1 MTEGEIVVK
10 KVLGHVPKGSVP
22 REKPMDSNVV
32 YRLTRDDISGG
43 PVNLDEIEPG
53 LWLGNVTAAADLPT
67 LEKLAIRSVL
77 TIDSCP
83 LPTHITENPSLRT
96 KYIQASDVPREDLIR
111 HFEDTNKFIRE
122 SLAEE
127 RNVLVHCYFG
137 VSRSATIVI
146 AYLMDKYKLG
156 YEAALHRVKS
166 KRRFVMPNPGFIN
179 QLKLF
184 GIMNY
189 RIDPLNEKYKLF
201 RLKLAADNVRK
212 AKRLPVN
219 CMDVVKPDPAVT
231 QETPEPIVYRCRKCR
246 RVVATKS
253 NLLTHKP
260 KPPGQSPAKYES
272 FGDLACGG
280 IDSADERDEIEALD
294 EKKFPTDAPADSE
307 ATVGPTRDV
316 ESSTNVAS
324 GKESLSYITEQ
335 MRRNSIGSDHS
346 NRSSEKDGVCS
357 KIYFTEPLAW
367 MTDIFHNTQGRLY
380 CPKCTVKLGSFN
392 WVMAT
397 KCPCGAEIYPAFYLV
412 PSKTEYSTAVQ
423 NVQVTV

>member
-1 MTEGEIVVK
+1 
-10 KVLGHVPKGSVP
+10 
-22 REKPMDSNVV
+22 
-32 YRLTRDDISGG
+32 LTRDDISGG

-67 LEKLAIRSVL
+67 LEKLAIRTVL

-83 LPTHITENPSLRT
+83 LPAHVTENPSLRV
-96 KYIQASDVPREDLIR
+96 KYIQASDVPREDLIK
-111 HFEDTNKFIRE
+111 HFEDTNNFIRE
-122 SLAEE
+122 SLEEE

-146 AYLMDKYKLG
+146 AYIMNKYKLS
-156 YEAALHRVKS
+156 YDAALQRVKS

-184 GIMNY
+184 SIMNY
-189 RIDPLNEKYKLF
+189 RIDPQNEKYKLF

-246 RVVATKS
+246 RVIATKS
-253 NLLTHKP
+253 NLLTHKQ
-260 KPPGQSPAKYES
+260 KPPDGSAPTGSEDATAVPA
-272 FGDLACGG
+272 
-280 IDSADERDEIEALD
+280 ADTTEAKISSK
-294 EKKFPTDAPADSE
+294 E
-307 ATVGPTRDV
+307 GPSMCYV
-316 ESSTNVAS
+316 
-324 GKESLSYITEQ
+324 TEQ
-335 MRRNSIGSDHS
+335 MRRSSITSDLS
-346 NRSSEKDGVCS
+346 QRSSEKDGVCS

-412 PSKTEYSTAVQ
+412 PSKTEYSTVVQ